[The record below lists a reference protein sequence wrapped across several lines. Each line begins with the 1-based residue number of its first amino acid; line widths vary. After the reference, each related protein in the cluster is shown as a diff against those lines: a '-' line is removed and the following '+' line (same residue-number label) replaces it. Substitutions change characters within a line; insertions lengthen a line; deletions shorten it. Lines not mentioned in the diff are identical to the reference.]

1 MENEGRVTVDIPT
14 KFMESQNIFF
24 IQHAPDA
31 SYARQIGDL
40 HKFDIQD
47 LIKDVKAKI
56 LQRSGFGIRGL
67 ARIFKA
73 MDENGNK
80 GLDVDD
86 FRWGLMDY
94 GISITKEEAGEILTH
109 FDTDKNGC
117 VNFNEFLVTLRVSIF
132 SKIPFLQLFLKYRV
146 I

>member
-1 MENEGRVTVDIPT
+1 
-14 KFMESQNIFF
+14 
-24 IQHAPDA
+24 
-31 SYARQIGDL
+31 
-40 HKFDIQD
+40 
-47 LIKDVKAKI
+47 
-56 LQRSGFGIRGL
+56 
-67 ARIFKA
+67 

-117 VNFNEFLVTLRVSIF
+117 VNFNEFLVTLRVSIIYQHL
-132 SKIPFLQLFLKYRV
+132 SIYNLFLK